1 MSIKG
6 NLVFLKWFYKPLILG
21 LMAPAVARKSQ
32 KPYRNHVED
41 PMGETYS
48 PAVRKSNKSRG
59 YSIISPPYGGN
70 RA

>member
-1 MSIKG
+1 MAGDHPYCEIG
-6 NLVFLKWFYKPLILG
+6 RPRI
-21 LMAPAVARKSQ
+21 APAVARESQ

-48 PAVRKSNKSRG
+48 PTVQRSNKSRG
-59 YSIISPPYGGN
+59 YSIISSLYGGN